1 MSRDLPIFEILPAL
15 RQALLAHRNAV
26 LQAPPGAGKST
37 VVPLELLG
45 EPWMRGQR
53 LIMLEPRRLATRAVA
68 ARMAQT
74 LGESVGGTVGYRMRL
89 ESRVGPTTRIEVV
102 TEGVLAAMLQH
113 DAALEGVGA
122 ILFDEFHERSL
133 QADLGLAL
141 CLDVQAALRPELRL
155 LVMSATIAADA
166 VAALL
171 HDAPIVRSTGKLH
184 PVEVHYLTS
193 TARRPAARLGSE
205 DTLAVAKL
213 AASGAQRALNE
224 QRGDAL
230 VFLPGA
236 AEIRRVASLLDE
248 QLNDSSVRVL
258 PLMGELDFAA
268 QDLALKPAAPGT
280 RKIVLATN
288 IAETSLTIEGI
299 GSVVDSG
306 LVRRSRF
313 DPTSGMSR
321 LETLPISRASAEQRC
336 GRAGRLGPGLCLRL
350 WTEGTQASLEAQT
363 PAEILEADLASLAL
377 DLAAW
382 NVVDPKTLRWLDP
395 PPAAPYEQARELLA
409 SLDALDSA
417 GRITPAGREM
427 LVLRVHPRLA
437 HMLLR
442 SRDLGLQD
450 EACDLAALLS
460 ERDVFARTDAEDADI
475 RSRLEALRG
484 ESHGGAR
491 LDKAA
496 LERVRRVSGQL
507 RQRLGERSRGARKKG
522 ARTADEVTASA
533 GSAAAARVAAAEVSA
548 VDVAGVLLAWAYPD
562 RIARRRDEGQGRYV
576 LSNGRGARFTTAQSL
591 AKAEFLVVAAL
602 DDREREARIFMAAPL
617 SRKALETALSEHF
630 TVTERIDWNER
641 ERAVEAVVE
650 RRLGVL
656 VVDSGPL
663 TDADPTRVAQAL
675 IAGIRRLSLTV
686 LPWDRET
693 RAWQARLRFVRALP
707 SQSGVAWPD
716 VSDAALLAGLE
727 TWLAPWLDGLS
738 RVDHLARL
746 DLTAILGSMLGRDL
760 QRRLEQL
767 APTHVQVPSGSRIR
781 IDYEDEAP
789 SLSVRLQEVFG
800 LAVTPRIGGGTVPLV
815 LKLLSPAQRPV
826 QVTRDLAS
834 FWANGYAEVRK
845 ELKGRYP
852 KHAWPEDPRTAP
864 AMRGARRRK
873 A

>member
-89 ESRVGPTTRIEVV
+89 ESRVSPTTRIEVV

-171 HDAPIVRSTGKLH
+171 HDAPIVRSTGRLH
-184 PVEVHYLTS
+184 PVEVHYLAS

-205 DTLAVAKL
+205 DTLAVARL
-213 AASGAQRALNE
+213 TASGALRALNE
-224 QRGDAL
+224 QRGDVL

-236 AEIRRVASLLDE
+236 AEIRRVAALLDE

-299 GSVVDSG
+299 GAVVDSG

-336 GRAGRLGPGLCLRL
+336 GRAGRLGPGVCLRL
-350 WTEGTQASLEAQT
+350 WTEGTQASLEAET
-363 PAEILEADLASLAL
+363 PAEILEADLAPLAL

-382 NVVDPKTLRWLDP
+382 NVVDPKSLRWLDP
-395 PPAAPYEQARELLA
+395 PPTAPYEQARELLA
-409 SLDALDSA
+409 GLDALDSA

-427 LVLRVHPRLA
+427 LALRVHPRLA

-442 SRDLGLQD
+442 SRELGLQD

-460 ERDVFARTDAEDADI
+460 ERDVFARTDADDADI

-484 ESHGGAR
+484 EAHGGAR
-491 LDKAA
+491 LDKGA

-507 RQRLGERSRGARKKG
+507 RQRLGESSRAPRKRGARN
-522 ARTADEVTASA
+522 TDVTAA
-533 GSAAAARVAAAEVSA
+533 HGTAAARVAAAAVSA
-548 VDVAGVLLAWAYPD
+548 ADVAGVLLAWAYPD

-591 AKAEFLVVAAL
+591 AKAEFLIVAAL

-617 SRKALETALSEHF
+617 SRAALETALGEHF
-630 TVTERIDWNER
+630 TIAERIDWNER
-641 ERAVEAVVE
+641 ERAVEAVAE
-650 RRLGVL
+650 RRLGAL
-656 VVDSGPL
+656 VIDSGPL

-675 IAGIRRLSLTV
+675 IAGIRRLSLDV
-686 LPWDRET
+686 LPWDRES
-693 RAWQARLRFVRALP
+693 RAWQTRVQFVRALP
-707 SQSGVAWPD
+707 SQSAVAWPD
-716 VSDAALLAGLE
+716 VSDTALLAGLE
-727 TWLAPWLDGLS
+727 TWLAPWLDGMSRISHLS
-738 RVDHLARL
+738 RL
-746 DLTAILGSMLGRDL
+746 DLPTILNSMLNRDL
-760 QRRLEQL
+760 QRRVEQL

-800 LAVTPRIGGGTVPLV
+800 LAATPRIGGGTVPLV